1 MRARARRA
9 GEKESESTSERE
21 KHRERESTRA
31 REREKRGGVWGWER
45 GEEVRDLGIGDEQEC
60 VGDLDVD
67 QLGEEGAQ
75 LVLSKGPEICMSCK

>member
-1 MRARARRA
+1 M
-9 GEKESESTSERE
+9 
-21 KHRERESTRA
+21 
-31 REREKRGGVWGWER
+31 GGFGGWER

-75 LVLSKGPEICMSCK
+75 FVLSKGPEICMYM